1 MGLDKH
7 APAPVP
13 APVPAQAQA
22 FQGAHRLRRC
32 MGIDT
37 GKPAKEVL
45 LQLRA
50 FNDGYN
56 QSFANEGLPSV
67 EEIEQIPDNVILADY
82 LKENMHVFN
91 YL

>member
-1 MGLDKH
+1 MVSGDSASASEPEKN
-7 APAPVP
+7 AENRYPIRYGPAK
-13 APVPAQAQA
+13 
-22 FQGAHRLRRC
+22 RC

-82 LKENMHVFN
+82 LDDNMHVFN